1 MYDHNIKKVSLS
13 LSVQCC
19 IQATGFV
26 HKPYEGKLGVKFN
39 SRQEVRQGHW
49 GPK

>member
-1 MYDHNIKKVSLS
+1 MYNHIKKVSLS

-19 IQATGFV
+19 IQGTSFV

-39 SRQEVRQGHW
+39 SRQGV
-49 GPK
+49 